1 MIHETTHFKKVLTE
15 QLHTVEEELKN
26 LGWKNDAGEWDAA
39 VKDID
44 QSATES
50 DEVADRIEEFEENQT
65 EIAEIQVHWNDIKRA
80 LAKIEEGTYGICEI
94 CGEAVEEDRLEVNP
108 SARTCKVH
116 IDEEKNLS

>member
-44 QSATES
+44 QSATEA

-65 EIAEIQVHWNDIKRA
+65 EIAEIQVHWHDIKRA
-80 LAKIEEGTYGICEI
+80 LAKIEEGTYGLCEI
-94 CGEAVEEDRLEVNP
+94 CGEAIEEDRLEANP
-108 SARTCKVH
+108 SARTCKTH